1 MRDDLKQPVPD
12 TQSHTVES
20 VLAIAKHPI
29 HPMLVTFPIAFL
41 SMVVIT
47 DVLFLWLGAEFWAE
61 LSFWLNVGGLGFGV
75 LAGVVGTIDMMSIR
89 VVRRHVSAWNHFIV
103 AVMVLAMAALGVW
116 LRLPGHQEAVWPW
129 GLLSSATMA
138 VLVGVAGWLGGT
150 LSFRHGVGVYGDEE
164 TEAASGRDAVEK
176 PPAE

>member
-1 MRDDLKQPVPD
+1 MRKDLKQPVPK

-20 VLAIAKHPI
+20 VVAIAKHPI

-41 SMVVIT
+41 SVVVVA
-47 DVLFLWLGAEFWAE
+47 DGLYLWLRVPFWAE
-61 LSFWLNVGGLGFGV
+61 LAFWLNVGGLGFGV
-75 LAGVVGTIDMMSIR
+75 LAGIVGTMDMMSIR

-116 LRLPGHQEAVWPW
+116 LRLPDPVAAVWPW
-129 GLLSSATMA
+129 GLLSSAVMA
-138 VLVGVAGWLGGT
+138 LLVAIAGWLGGT

-164 TEAASGRDAVEK
+164 ADTPKGRDLEK
-176 PPAE
+176 TPPAE